1 MGVLKAPAYYL
12 IHAESLKQK
21 SSGNWMLPELL
32 LADVY

>member
-1 MGVLKAPAYYL
+1 LFPEERAK
-12 IHAESLKQK
+12 EK